1 MNYELLQQLTQ
12 EQLIH
17 LIKKCNES
25 NTIIS
30 EICVEE
36 SKCHIKPKQAVDE
49 ISDALIDL
57 DLPMFDHEI
66 EGFKA
71 EIDFEMGK
79 ITAEECRRI
88 KLGI

>member
-1 MNYELLQQLTQ
+1 MTYELLQQLTK

-25 NTIIS
+25 NTTIC

-36 SKCHIKPKQAVDE
+36 SKHHIKPRQAIDE
-49 ISDALIDL
+49 ISNALVDL
-57 DLPMFDHEI
+57 DLPMFDYEI

-71 EIDFEMGK
+71 KLDFEMGK
-79 ITAEECRRI
+79 ITEEECRRI